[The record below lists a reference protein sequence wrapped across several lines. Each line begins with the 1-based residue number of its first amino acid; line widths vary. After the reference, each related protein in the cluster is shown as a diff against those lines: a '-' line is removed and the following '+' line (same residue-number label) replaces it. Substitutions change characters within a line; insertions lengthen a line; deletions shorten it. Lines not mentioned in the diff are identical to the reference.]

1 MLPGLSCTKKSGG
14 VKETK
19 KNMECSE
26 LRAMESVRTIFN
38 TRPVPVPRITQLVL
52 GYGECS
58 VRSVVSQGMRR
69 NHCNPRATAGADRKR
84 TNGATAAPIS
94 NGRTTPTCSA
104 IHQQSNTA
112 IMVSRIAVTE
122 GTSFS
127 MLSCV
132 DQKHHGFWPDI
143 GDALLCFSNF
153 QRDVASMP
161 IHVTAVNGA
170 RLDTRS

>member
-69 NHCNPRATAGADRKR
+69 TIATPEQQRAPIAKGPTEPQQHQSATAGPRQPAVQS
-84 TNGATAAPIS
+84 TNKAT
-94 NGRTTPTCSA
+94 R
-104 IHQQSNTA
+104 Q
-112 IMVSRIAVTE
+112 
-122 GTSFS
+122 
-127 MLSCV
+127 
-132 DQKHHGFWPDI
+132 
-143 GDALLCFSNF
+143 
-153 QRDVASMP
+153 
-161 IHVTAVNGA
+161 
-170 RLDTRS
+170 